1 MENLVTASKYV
12 PETVS
17 LIVSFADLLLPGDT
31 ISGVP
36 TISVSVSSGIDPSPS
51 QLLCQGPSVT
61 RGNTVEQRIRLGV
74 AGVIYEILFSIRTV
88 GGDVWE
94 KSTLL
99 AVLTGEGTP
108 IPTYLPL
115 TLTTQLYPLDIVESY
130 RGSIALT
137 SGTLIRVV
145 IPYTALP
152 DSYKSAIAFG
162 AGTLT
167 GPIQLPYTA
176 QPDAYKSS
184 AAFISGTLVSIQKQ
198 YTASV
203 DQYKASIAF
212 ISGALTVIVVP
223 YSTPADQ
230 YKAAV
235 AYTAGTL
242 T

>member
-1 MENLVTASKYV
+1 MENIITASKYV
-12 PETVS
+12 PETIS
-17 LIVSFADLLLPGDT
+17 IIVSFADLLLPGDT

-51 QLLCQGPSVT
+51 QLLYQGPSVT

-74 AGVIYEILFSIRTV
+74 AGVIYEILFSIQTIA
-88 GGDVWE
+88 GDTWE

-99 AVLTGEGTP
+99 AVLAGEGTP

-115 TLTTQLYPLDIVESY
+115 TLTTQLYPLDVVDY
-130 RGSIALT
+130 YKGSISLISGAL
-137 SGTLIRVV
+137 IQVV

-152 DSYKSAIAFG
+152 DSYKSAIAFV

-176 QPDAYKSS
+176 QPDAYKASV
-184 AAFISGTLVSIQKQ
+184 AFVSGTLVSIQKQ
-198 YTASV
+198 YTARV
-203 DQYKASIAF
+203 DQYKASVAF

-223 YSTPADQ
+223 YSTPSDQ
-230 YKAAV
+230 YKASA
-235 AYTAGTL
+235 AFTAGTL